1 MFPGIQ
7 VSGQYTVFVSFK
19 LRDALRAMYIAL
31 FSARDE
37 IYS

>member
-1 MFPGIQ
+1 MLPGIQ
-7 VSGQYTVFVSFK
+7 VSGQYTVFVSFQ
-19 LRDALRAMYIAL
+19 LRDTLRAVYVAL